1 MNNLT
6 TLSEI
11 QNSIAALKSSR
22 KILAVGDVGI
32 DKYIYGDVSRIS
44 PEAPVPVLRVTK
56 KEKKLG
62 MSANICNN
70 LNALGI
76 QNSLISIVGND
87 QNGELLKSL
96 LKSDSTETKFLVTDD
111 KSTTISKDRVLT
123 SVQQICRID
132 HEDEAFNFQ
141 ESSFNCLYEN
151 FGSALS
157 LHDGVIL
164 EDYSKGVLN
173 AESIQRLIHLCREKG
188 VFVAVDPGK
197 GKPAY
202 LYQGASLLKPN
213 FLEAKELVHSMG
225 YEQCPTEKM
234 GEILV
239 DKLSLDRVVITL
251 GAQGMAMWDKE
262 TGYNKIPT
270 VAQEVFDVSGAGDTV
285 ISVITAGIVNGLSLF
300 DACWLANLAA
310 GVVVSK
316 KGTAVVTTD
325 EILTLFNKLNIH

>member
-1 MNNLT
+1 MSVDIKKFQKSINS
-6 TLSEI
+6 LS
-11 QNSIAALKSSR
+11 STK
-22 KILAVGDVGI
+22 KILTVGDVGI
-32 DKYIYGDVSRIS
+32 DKYIFGEVSRIS

-70 LNALGI
+70 LNALGVK
-76 QNSLISIVGND
+76 NSLISIIGND
-87 QNGELLKSL
+87 ENGRLLKRL
-96 LKSDSTETKFLVTDD
+96 LEEKSTETKFIVTDD
-111 KSTTISKDRVLT
+111 DSTTISKDRVLT

-132 HEDEAFNFQ
+132 HEDEFFSFGELALGSFYGNF
-141 ESSFNCLYEN
+141 EK
-151 FGSALS
+151 ALNG
-157 LHDGVIL
+157 HDGVIL

-213 FLEAKELVHSMG
+213 YLEAKELVHSMG
-225 YEQCPTEKM
+225 YEQCPIEKM
-234 GEILV
+234 GEILI

-251 GAQGMAMWDKE
+251 GHRGMAMWDKKE
-262 TGYNKIPT
+262 GYNQIPT
-270 VAQEVFDVSGAGDTV
+270 VAQEVYDVSGAGDTV
-285 ISVITAGIVNGLSLF
+285 ISVITAGIVNGLTLL
-300 DACWLANLAA
+300 DACWLANIAA

-316 KGTAVVTTD
+316 KGTAVVNTD
-325 EILTLFNKLNIH
+325 EMLKLFNKLNIN